1 MLTLL
6 LFAAACLVGS
16 FFAWA
21 TIHEVSHLWAA
32 KKLVG
37 VSKYKIKPY
46 PHIHP
51 TAGFRWAGVEYWP
64 ERKIEP
70 TESALISLAPRLPDM
85 LAAAMCPLALLVG
98 SLLGLF
104 PAVAWFLFWGSGV
117 VDLLQGSMGY
127 SEYSDLRKAAAALNI
142 SPWIL
147 RSFAI
152 ISLPSLFL
160 VFDIILAAMHAL

>member
-6 LFAAACLVGS
+6 LLAATCAVGS

-46 PHIHP
+46 PHVHP

-64 ERKIEP
+64 EREVEP
-70 TESALISLAPRLPDM
+70 TESALISLAPRLPGM
-85 LAAAMCPLALLVG
+85 LATMMCPFTLLIG
-98 SLLGLF
+98 ALLGLF
-104 PAVAWFLFWGSGV
+104 PAVMWFIFWGAGV
-117 VDLLQGSMGY
+117 VDFLNGSVGY
-127 SEYSDLRKAAAALNI
+127 SEHSDLKKAAKALNI
-142 SPWIL
+142 SPWVL

-152 ISLPSLFL
+152 ISIPSLL
-160 VFDIILAAMHAL
+160 LALNVILAVGHIL